1 MENSCYHNCNPFG
14 RFDP

>member
-1 MENSCYHNCNPFG
+1 MENSCYHNFNPFG